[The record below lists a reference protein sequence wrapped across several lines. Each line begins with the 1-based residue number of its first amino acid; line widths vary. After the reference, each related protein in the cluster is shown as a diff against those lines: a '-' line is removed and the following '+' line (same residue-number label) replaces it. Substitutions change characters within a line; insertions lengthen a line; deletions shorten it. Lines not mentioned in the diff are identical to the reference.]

1 MHRVGPHS
9 SLSIREFWRVELQGH
24 TASCAPTCLLPSS
37 ECVACLLIP
46 LPRLAWTHTC
56 VFFASPQPSSRHNGV
71 VRVQVLPVANAS
83 DDRDDPLGGG
93 KKKGR
98 KTGEPCRTRLESR
111 ATWGNAGRTRKN
123 RRKELGVMVMS
134 CWRATV
140 ATVRTSPPPLSLG
153 MFLSVS
159 TGATDPE
166 HSVLCPYYLGS
177 SAGKELR

>member
-1 MHRVGPHS
+1 MPRRVSFLRVSALLVCLFHFLALHGRTHVCSSPLRDLPPGTMASKCCPWPTRRMH
-9 SLSIREFWRVELQGH
+9 
-24 TASCAPTCLLPSS
+24 A
-37 ECVACLLIP
+37 
-46 LPRLAWTHTC
+46 
-56 VFFASPQPSSRHNGV
+56 
-71 VRVQVLPVANAS
+71 

-111 ATWGNAGRTRKN
+111 PTWGDAGRTRKN